1 MPEPIYEFLTTK
13 IFNEYGLAIV
23 VLCTLSIGLWRK
35 LEKVEKATSNK
46 IVSTLEKTISALETN
61 SKIIYAYMITKGFI
75 AKEDDNNV

>member
-35 LEKVEKATSNK
+35 LEKYEKTTANK
-46 IVSTLEKTISALETN
+46 IIQALETN
-61 SKIIYAYMITKGFI
+61 SKIIYAYMITKGFV